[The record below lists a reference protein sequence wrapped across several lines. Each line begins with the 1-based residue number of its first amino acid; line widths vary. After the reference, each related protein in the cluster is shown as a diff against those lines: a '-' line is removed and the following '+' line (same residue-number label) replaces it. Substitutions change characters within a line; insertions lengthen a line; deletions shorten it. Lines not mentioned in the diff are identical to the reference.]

1 MRTLLVDNHDSY
13 TYNVFHLLAAASGEE
28 PVVVNNDAVS
38 WRVLSRSKF
47 DAFVLSP
54 GPGRPERWHDF
65 GVCRDILSYSD
76 VPVLGICLGHQGIG
90 NLLEGGVT
98 SAPQPMHGRLSHVRH
113 RGTGIF
119 AGVPQDFSVVRYH
132 SLAITGPVGPE
143 GHVVAWA
150 DDGVVMGVE
159 HDSRPIWGVQFH
171 PESIA
176 TEFGDRIA
184 RNFFLLAERS
194 ARSATH
200 SVSTSARLSQGPRG
214 RRDENRTMRPVSGP
228 STGVARGSATGEAAE
243 VAVSAGTV
251 QAERG
256 WTVLARTL
264 EGAAP
269 TEHLYERLFADA
281 DISFWLDS
289 ADAPTW
295 LAQCSYM
302 GTSAGPGER
311 HLSYDVDAAA
321 TTIRTP
327 AGEEIRHGSIFEL
340 LGDEMKGLGAEPP
353 IGVDRGLMGG
363 YVGYLGYELK
373 ADCGATN
380 VHSSDLPDAALML
393 ANRVVA
399 VDHARQRTHVFALVR
414 TAAPPVDGPKSADIE
429 DFSAHQRQGDVAAE
443 RAAATQW
450 LESTTRLAAAAICD
464 PPPERPL
471 DPPAEPGGHVTF
483 RCGRGRAQYLAD
495 IERSQA
501 DLAAGESYEVCLT
514 DQISTDASP
523 DPFALYRRLRRNNP
537 SPFAAFLRFGDTA
550 IVSSSPERFLS
561 VGRDGAVQARP
572 IKGTISRAEDPV
584 EDAARRAELAGD
596 EKTRAEHL
604 MIVDLLRNDLGR
616 VSEIDSVRVP
626 DLMVVEPYA
635 TVHQVVSTV
644 TGQLE
649 AGRSSVECVRNC
661 FPGGSMTGAPKERTM
676 EIIDELEDEAR
687 GVYSGAIGYFGVDG
701 AVDLSIVIRTIV
713 IRPGRTTIGAGGAI
727 VMQSDPEEEFDEILL
742 KARAPMAAIART
754 VTGRADES
762 ALTVEL
768 EPRAAEP
775 AAAATGSGRGGL
787 SIGAEPA
794 SEAA

>member
-28 PVVVNNDAVS
+28 PTVVNNDAVS

-65 GVCRDILSYSD
+65 GVCRDILRYSD

-90 NLLEGGVT
+90 NLLDGGVT
-98 SAPQPMHGRLSHVRH
+98 SAPQPMHGRLSNVRH

-119 AGVPQDFSVVRYH
+119 TGVPQDFSVVRYH

-159 HDSRPIWGVQFH
+159 HDTRPMWGVQFH

-184 RNFFLLAERS
+184 RNFFELAERS
-194 ARSATH
+194 AHPETH
-200 SVSTSARLSQGPRG
+200 YVKDFARRSQGPR
-214 RRDENRTMRPVSGP
+214 RRVDDQTHSQVAGP
-228 STGVARGSATGEAAE
+228 SAGVARGSVTAMSTGE
-243 VAVSAGTV
+243 
-251 QAERG
+251 AERG
-256 WTVLARTL
+256 WIVLSRTL

-269 TEHLYERLFADA
+269 TEHLYERLFAGA
-281 DISFWLDS
+281 ETSFWLDS

-327 AGEEIRHGSIFEL
+327 AGEEVRHGSIFEL
-340 LGDEMKGLGAEPP
+340 LEHEMADFKAEAP

-380 VHSSDLPDAALML
+380 VHSSDLPDASLMF

-399 VDHARQRTHVFALVR
+399 VDHARERTHVFALVNNDD
-414 TAAPPVDGPKSADIE
+414 VDGPKTSHIGK
-429 DFSAHQRQGDVAAE
+429 FSAHQHEVAAQT
-443 RAAATQW
+443 AW
-450 LESTTRLAAAAICD
+450 LEEATRLAAAAICD
-464 PPPERPL
+464 PPTERPL
-471 DPPAEPGGHVTF
+471 DPPAEPGSQVSF
-483 RCGRGRAQYLAD
+483 RVGRGRAQYLAD

-501 DLAAGESYEVCLT
+501 ELAAGESYEVCLT

-523 DPFALYRRLRRNNP
+523 EPFALYRRLRRANP
-537 SPFAAFLRFGDTA
+537 SPFAALLRFGETA

-572 IKGTISRAEDPV
+572 IKGTISRADDPA
-584 EDAARRAELAGD
+584 EDASRRAELAGD

-616 VSEIDSVRVP
+616 VSEVDSVRVP

-649 AGRSSVECVRNC
+649 AGRSAVECVRNC

-701 AVDLSIVIRTIV
+701 SVDLSIVIRTVV

-754 VTGRADES
+754 VTGRADEGAWS
-762 ALTVEL
+762 VEL
-768 EPRAAEP
+768 EPRAP
-775 AAAATGSGRGGL
+775 ARSA
-787 SIGAEPA
+787 
-794 SEAA
+794 EAA